1 FGDDE
6 CGKFY
11 ARAMSVWSVLLACQG
26 FVYEGPKAR
35 IGFAPVW
42 NPDDHVSFFTAAEGW
57 GLFRQRRDVEMQVM
71 ELSVEWGRLPVRV
84 FEFELPKG
92 RRVQSVVASVGG
104 EVVGTTT
111 SFSDDRVS
119 LTLEEEVVL
128 TAGNKMAVEVSF
140 NL

>member
-1 FGDDE
+1 
-6 CGKFY
+6 
-11 ARAMSVWSVLLACQG
+11 ACQG

-42 NPDDHVSFFTAAEGW
+42 KPDDHVSFFTTAEGW
-57 GLFRQRRDVEMQVM
+57 GLFRQRRDVEIQVM

-104 EVVGTTT
+104 EVVSMTA

>member
-1 FGDDE
+1 
-6 CGKFY
+6 
-11 ARAMSVWSVLLACQG
+11 MSVWSLLLACQG

-42 NPDDHVSFFTAAEGW
+42 KPDDHVSFFTTAEGW

-71 ELSVEWGRLPVRV
+71 ELSVEWGRLPIRL
-84 FEFELPKG
+84 FEFELSESWHA
-92 RRVQSVVASVGG
+92 QSVVVSVGG
-104 EVVGTTT
+104 EVVSMTA
-111 SFSDDRVS
+111 SFSDGKVS

-128 TAGNKMAVEVSF
+128 TAGDKMVIRVSV

>member
-1 FGDDE
+1 
-6 CGKFY
+6 
-11 ARAMSVWSVLLACQG
+11 MSVWSLLLACQG

-42 NPDDHVSFFTAAEGW
+42 KPDDHVSFFAAAEGW

-84 FEFELPKG
+84 FEFVLPESW
-92 RRVQSVVASVGG
+92 RVQSVVASVGG
-104 EVVGTTT
+104 EVVSTTA

-128 TAGNKMAVEVSF
+128 TAGDKMVVEVSV
-140 NL
+140 NR